1 MTRSINLHWLG
12 WAAAGT
18 LLAVPF
24 LAGAPWS
31 PADYAF
37 AAVMLGV
44 AGGAIELGHRAS
56 TGLAYRAATLI
67 AVAAAFLL
75 VWINAAVGFF
85 GSEDNDV
92 NAVFALVLLVAVG
105 GTLLAR
111 LRARGGLYRGA
122 GGAALGRLTR
132 GTGEQRGAGQP
143 EDAEEGGAAQRHADP
158 DRTGHGPA
166 GGQADEPDQQLRR
179 GGGDH
184 RAGDAARA

>member
-1 MTRSINLHWLG
+1 MPRSINPHMLG
-12 WAAAGT
+12 WGAAAA

-31 PADYAF
+31 PADYVF

-56 TGLAYRAATLI
+56 TGLAYRGGTVI

-92 NAVFALVLLVAVG
+92 NAIFGLVLLVAIG

-111 LRARGGLYRGA
+111 LRAHGVAKAMAATAAVQLLIGLTGLAAGWAAPGVTGIRQTLGGTAFFCVLWLA
-122 GGAALGRLTR
+122 SAALFAR
-132 GTGEQRGAGQP
+132 
-143 EDAEEGGAAQRHADP
+143 
-158 DRTGHGPA
+158 
-166 GGQADEPDQQLRR
+166 
-179 GGGDH
+179 
-184 RAGDAARA
+184 AARQSAQSRTASPSI

>member
-1 MTRSINLHWLG
+1 MTRSINPHLLG
-12 WAAAGT
+12 WCAAAG

-24 LAGAPWS
+24 VAGAAWS
-31 PADYAF
+31 PADYVF

-56 TGLAYRAATLI
+56 TGLAYRAGTLI

-92 NAVFALVLLVAVG
+92 NAVFGLVLLVAIG

-111 LRARGGLYRGA
+111 LRARGVARAMVAATATQLAIGLTGLAA
-122 GGAALGRLTR
+122 GWAEPGAAGVRVTLL
-132 GTGEQRGAGQP
+132 GTGFFCMLWLAS
-143 EDAEEGGAAQRHADP
+143 AALFAR
-158 DRTGHGPA
+158 
-166 GGQADEPDQQLRR
+166 
-179 GGGDH
+179 
-184 RAGDAARA
+184 AARHSAQSRTASPSI

>member
-111 LRARGGLYRGA
+111 LRARGVARAMVAAAATQLLIGLIGLAA
-122 GGAALGRLTR
+122 GWAVPGPVGVRVTLGGTAFFCVLWLASAALFAR
-132 GTGEQRGAGQP
+132 
-143 EDAEEGGAAQRHADP
+143 
-158 DRTGHGPA
+158 
-166 GGQADEPDQQLRR
+166 
-179 GGGDH
+179 
-184 RAGDAARA
+184 AARQSAQSRTASPSI